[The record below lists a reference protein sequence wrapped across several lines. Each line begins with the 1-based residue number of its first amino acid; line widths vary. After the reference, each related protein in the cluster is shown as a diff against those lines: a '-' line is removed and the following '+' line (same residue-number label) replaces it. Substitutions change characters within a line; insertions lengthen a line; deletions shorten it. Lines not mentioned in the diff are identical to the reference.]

1 MTQTGDRELVLARLR
16 RGTAAPPPAN
26 LAHPTPAPDGTA
38 PLPRSRLLDDADP
51 VEVFAATAET
61 AGCTVHRSL
70 DVDDLVARHGVRA
83 AVATAEEA
91 VAEVVERLLAAGVA
105 VGDAADRDLAAVA
118 DLGVTSC
125 RAAVASTG
133 SVVVGSDV
141 PGARWASLLPRVH
154 LCVVDVALVVGHPAD
169 VLRRL
174 GDERLPANIA
184 FVSGPSRTGDIEQI
198 LTRGVHG
205 PVAVEVVLHHP
216 PPPAA
221 GGVH

>member
-16 RGTAAPPPAN
+16 RGTAEPPPPN
-26 LAHPTPAPDGTA
+26 LAHPTPVADGPA

-51 VEVFAATAET
+51 VEVFAGTART
-61 AGCTVHRSL
+61 AGCGVHQSL
-70 DVDDLVARHGVRA
+70 DVVDLISRHGIRT
-83 AVATAEEA
+83 AVATGEGA
-91 VAEVVERLLAAGVA
+91 VAEVVEALLASGVA
-105 VGDAADRDLAAVA
+105 VGDAADRDLAAAA
-118 DLGVTSC
+118 DLGVTGC

-154 LCVVDVALVVGHPAD
+154 LCVVDVASVVGHPGD

-174 GDERLPANIA
+174 GDEALPANLA